1 MQKLA
6 RIKGFSLWGIL
17 SYLYNVGRSSFFQTG
32 KNNTVLDL
40 YPKSDLNLSLSMI
53 RACDRHQFYH
63 QRECIVTSSILP
75 SKGVSKNF
83 VQC

>member
-53 RACDRHQFYH
+53 RACDVINFN
-63 QRECIVTSSILP
+63 IKGSIQKLCAVLTLHYF
-75 SKGVSKNF
+75 KLNMII
-83 VQC
+83 